1 MRKRGTV
8 EKAWIL
14 GSEGQTF
21 PFFLAHLPHYYV
33 WGLGSCSRVSF
44 FSLGKIWRITAP
56 FVWHPE
62 CKVRWREPPLCC
74 SPARLTL
81 RVFAPLCTGSEDES
95 GVLFPHPP
103 RALAGLP
110 PGCVCLSQPSVTLC
124 CQMTAPLSL
133 TATPYPPPHKRSAS
147 SRCWEEGNTINSVY
161 IGLLMSDPPF
171 KLYGDICMFSRNSQ
185 SMAESP

>member
-21 PFFLAHLPHYYV
+21 PFFLAHLPHYCV

-62 CKVRWREPPLCC
+62 CKVRCREPPLCC

-81 RVFAPLCTGSEDES
+81 RVFAPLCTGSEGES

-147 SRCWEEGNTINSVY
+147 SRCWKEGNTINSVY
-161 IGLLMSDPPF
+161 IGLLMSDPP
-171 KLYGDICMFSRNSQ
+171 L
-185 SMAESP
+185 